1 MKKILIIIV
10 AVVLSACCEQTQST
24 KQADGD
30 SLSVP
35 QEVEQTSVQAFEEK
49 QEVVDSM
56 SVPQGVEQSSAQY
69 VDLGLSV
76 KWATCNVGAKSSWEY
91 GNYYAWGETKPKK
104 TYDWSTYKYC
114 CYGSDITLTKY
125 CTKSSNGT
133 VDNKTVLEKSDDV
146 AYATFGG
153 KWRMPTEA
161 EWTELRTKC
170 NWTWVTYNGVTGYKV
185 EASNGNSIFLP
196 AAGCRYESSIYDPV
210 VNGYYWSSSLY
221 ESDPNGAWG
230 VIFDSYDVLRVNGFR
245 YYGQSVRLVHGS

>member
-76 KWATCNVGAKSSWEY
+76 KWATCNVGAKNPYEK
-91 GNYYAWGETKPKK
+91 GNYYSFDAAQKLGRVPTREQFQELLDK
-104 TYDWSTYKYC
+104 
-114 CYGSDITLTKY
+114 
-125 CTKSSNGT
+125 CTW
-133 VDNKTVLEKSDDV
+133 
-146 AYATFGG
+146 
-153 KWRMPTEA
+153 KWTQMS
-161 EWTELRTKC
+161 
-170 NWTWVTYNGVTGYKV
+170 GVNGYKV
-185 EASNGNSIFLP
+185 TAKNGNSIFLP
-196 AAGCRYESSIYDPV
+196 AAGYLLGTDVYNVGSY
-210 VNGYYWSSSLY
+210 GYYWSSSAYSSRIAYCLSFY
-221 ESDPNGAWG
+221 GDGASVGNNG
-230 VIFDSYDVLRVNGFR
+230 R
-245 YYGQSVRLVHGS
+245 YYGQSVRLVRGS